1 MSGVADDLETDL
13 ALETHAHAF
22 DAFVEARRDAAVRAA
37 YRLLA
42 ADHAAAE
49 DVAQNA
55 FLRAYQG
62 LGRFRGEAAISTWFY
77 RILVREVHRHRRWQR
92 LRRLWDGER
101 GDRAEVADTTPPG
114 DPVLRRRIQAA
125 LSQLT
130 LAQREAFVLVH
141 LEGFSIDQAAKILGK
156 APGTVKSHMH
166 RALLFLRHDLADIA
180 AERNEP

>member
-13 ALETHAHAF
+13 ALETHAQAF
-22 DAFVEARRDAAVRAA
+22 DAFVEARRDSTVRAA

-42 ADHAAAE
+42 EDAAAAE

-92 LRRLWDGER
+92 VRRFWSGEP
-101 GDRAEVADTTPPG
+101 GDSAEVADTKPLG
-114 DPVLRRRIQAA
+114 DPVLRRRIRAA
-125 LSQLT
+125 MTQLT
-130 LAQREAFVLVH
+130 QAQREAFVLVH
-141 LEGFSIDQAAKILGK
+141 LEGFSIDQTAKILGK

-166 RALLFLRHDLADIA
+166 RALQFLRHDLADVA
-180 AERNEP
+180 AERSEA